1 MVDREEMEGI
11 IITPTIVHRHSAL
24 HIGRTVSILAE

>member
-1 MVDREEMEGI
+1 MDREEMDGV
-11 IITPTIVHRHSAL
+11 IITRIIVHRHSAL